1 MGIPSDTKAHG
12 CFQSNAPSGTRA
24 HGCLHSNAPS
34 GTRAHGC
41 LQSKHHL
48 VQGPMGVYSVYIPV
62 HLHDGTLLIGHAK
75 RVVDGMLQ
83 QLLHLA
89 CEGDIFLEM
98 LCMCMVCVCMCV
110 CVVCVCVCVWCVCA
124 CVCMRVRVI
133 YPCQNFPLHVPSTHM
148 KMLAYP
154 VFEGKEDSR
163 DVDTRLHG

>member
-1 MGIPSDTKAHG
+1 MGVYMVYHLIQRPMGVYMVYHLIQRPVGVYTVM
-12 CFQSNAPSGTRA
+12 
-24 HGCLHSNAPS
+24 
-34 GTRAHGC
+34 
-41 LQSKHHL
+41 HHL
-48 VQGPMGVYSVYIPV
+48 VQEPMGVYTVMHHLMQGPMGVYSVYIPV
-62 HLHDGTLLIGHAK
+62 HLHDGTLLIGHAE
-75 RVVDGMLQ
+75 RVVDGMLE

-98 LCMCMVCVCMCV
+98 LLCVW
-110 CVVCVCVCVWCVCA
+110 CVCVCV

-154 VFEGKEDSR
+154 VFEGEEDSR